1 MKKLF
6 IAAFAIIG
14 VVGILYAQKSYFR
27 ITNEGRYIQYV
38 TVRCQGSSVYECSP
52 LASAIRPSQD
62 FECFANRIE
71 LYADK
76 GCKGSIKA
84 VLSNTG
90 YSDIIVRDN
99 TMRKR

>member
-1 MKKLF
+1 MKKIIIMI
-6 IAAFAIIG
+6 IAIVSVA
-14 VVGILYAQKSYFR
+14 GILFAQKGYFR

-38 TVRCQGSSVYECSP
+38 TVICNGSSRYECSP

-62 FECFANRIE
+62 FECSAQRIE

-76 GCKGSIKA
+76 GCKGEMKA

-90 YSDIIVRDN
+90 YSDIVVRDN
-99 TMRKR
+99 KMRKR